1 MLLNNRIIYDDNGTL
16 RDYSIKVGNYVGG
29 AENFQVVAVQDKL
42 YIGSDMPFNHR
53 YFDIGTGNA
62 NAGTIQKI
70 EYWVANQWIEA
81 VDILDETHNGTAT
94 MAQSGI
100 VTFVPDKDYTWNRG
114 DTVDN
119 NATVITGLGSV
130 TIYDLYW
137 ARFTFSADFSIGTTI
152 KYIGHKFASDD
163 DVATAY
169 PDLVRSDVLD
179 HFETGKTD
187 WNEQLIAAS
196 EIIVRDLKKKGI
208 IKSGNQILNA
218 GIFKDAC
225 VHKLAEIVYNGFGK
239 DYVEQRRE
247 AMKQYESALNLS
259 LFQVD
264 SDKNALLS
272 PSEIKMSSGV
282 LKR

>member
-29 AENFQVVAVQDKL
+29 SENFVVVAAQDKL

-53 YFDIGTGNA
+53 YFDIGTGNT
-62 NAGTIQKI
+62 NAGNISKI
-70 EYWVANQWIEA
+70 EYWSSNEWIEA

-100 VTFVPDKDYTWNRG
+100 VTFIPDKEYIWSSD
-114 DTVDN
+114 DTIEN
-119 NATVITGLGSV
+119 GQELITGLGNV
-130 TIYDLYW
+130 TIYGLYW
-137 ARFTFSADFSIGTTI
+137 ARMTFSADFSIGTTI
-152 KYIGHKFASDD
+152 KYIGHKFATDD
-163 DVATAY
+163 DVATQY
-169 PDLVRSDVLD
+169 PDLIRSDVLD

-187 WNEQLIAAS
+187 WNEQLIASS

-208 IKSGNQILNA
+208 IKSGNQILNS

-225 VHKLAEIVYNGFGK
+225 VHKLAEVVYNGFGK
-239 DYVEQRRE
+239 DYVENRRE
-247 AMKQYESALNLS
+247 AKIQYDAALNLS
-259 LFQVD
+259 MFQVD
-264 SDKNALLS
+264 QNCDAILS
-272 PSEIKMSSGV
+272 PAEMVISSGV